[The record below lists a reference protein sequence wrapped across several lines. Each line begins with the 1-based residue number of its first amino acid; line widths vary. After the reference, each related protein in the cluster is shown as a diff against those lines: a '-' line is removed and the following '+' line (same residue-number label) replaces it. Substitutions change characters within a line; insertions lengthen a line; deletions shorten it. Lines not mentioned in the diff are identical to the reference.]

1 MGEETAHVP
10 DTSITS
16 LTPSPPLSSSL
27 LHSSPLPPFLPFSS
41 PSLSPPTPSHLPRL
55 LAFER
60 REMFWCVVTRIGS
73 QCSTTHSR
81 TRRIWY
87 GNTSVCADVCVYNV
101 HVHVH
106 IPYPYL
112 GMYIYICDR
121 ICENRPPCKIC
132 TLEIWALER
141 GHVVLDPNFF
151 YYTTVCLG
159 PFATCW

>member
-41 PSLSPPTPSHLPRL
+41 PSLLLLSPTPSHLPRL
-55 LAFER
+55 LAFKR
-60 REMFWCVVTRIGS
+60 RGMFWCVVTRIGS

-87 GNTSVCADVCVYNV
+87 GNTSGCADVCVYNL
-101 HVHVH
+101 HVHSTFLILIGVCTSTYVTGSVKTDHLVKNVH
-106 IPYPYL
+106 
-112 GMYIYICDR
+112 
-121 ICENRPPCKIC
+121 
-132 TLEIWALER
+132 
-141 GHVVLDPNFF
+141 
-151 YYTTVCLG
+151 
-159 PFATCW
+159 